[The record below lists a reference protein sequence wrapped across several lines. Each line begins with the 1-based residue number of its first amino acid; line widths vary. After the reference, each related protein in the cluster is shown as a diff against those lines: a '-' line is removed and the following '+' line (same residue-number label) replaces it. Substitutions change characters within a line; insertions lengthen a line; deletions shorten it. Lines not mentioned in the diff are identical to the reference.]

1 MTKLNKHVAHLY
13 CFNFSD
19 REKLLVINILLKMG
33 SVSNLIFS
41 NIIDKGN
48 LIKNRIICDMLPLV
62 SDIAK
67 KNRMNPN
74 NEFILF
80 FQLTIYTII
89 AGALFMVIFLPGSFS
104 ELQTANMTS
113 ILSAIYLGTFPTV
126 IPYIAL
132 AYTIQKIGV
141 SDATISL
148 YLTPVV
154 SLIIAYFML
163 GEIPTLYAIIGGII
177 TLIGVTITSA
187 NAEESVDLK

>member
-1 MTKLNKHVAHLY
+1 M
-13 CFNFSD
+13 
-19 REKLLVINILLKMG
+19 VINILLKMG

>member
-1 MTKLNKHVAHLY
+1 MIR
-13 CFNFSD
+13 FP
-19 REKLLVINILLKMG
+19 LLLILL
-33 SVSNLIFS
+33 
-41 NIIDKGN
+41 
-48 LIKNRIICDMLPLV
+48 
-62 SDIAK
+62 

-113 ILSAIYLGTFPTV
+113 ILSVIYLGAFPTV

-163 GEIPTLYAIIGGII
+163 GKIPTLYAIIGGII
-177 TLIGVTITSA
+177 TLTGVTITSA

>member
-1 MTKLNKHVAHLY
+1 
-13 CFNFSD
+13 
-19 REKLLVINILLKMG
+19 
-33 SVSNLIFS
+33 
-41 NIIDKGN
+41 
-48 LIKNRIICDMLPLV
+48 
-62 SDIAK
+62 
-67 KNRMNPN
+67 MNPN

-80 FQLTIYTII
+80 FQLTIHTII
-89 AGALFMVIFLPGSFS
+89 TGA
-104 ELQTANMTS
+104 
-113 ILSAIYLGTFPTV
+113 FPTV

-154 SLIIAYFML
+154 SLTIAYFML